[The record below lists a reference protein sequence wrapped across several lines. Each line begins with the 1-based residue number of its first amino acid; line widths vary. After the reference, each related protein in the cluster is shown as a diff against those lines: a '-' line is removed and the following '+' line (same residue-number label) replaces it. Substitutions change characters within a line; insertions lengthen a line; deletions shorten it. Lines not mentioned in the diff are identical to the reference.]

1 MRYRHCIFDLY
12 GTLAD
17 IHTEERSPR
26 LWARMAELYCRN
38 GAHCRPGE
46 LRDSYFRLVKELE
59 GADPLGQDDHEAHP
73 EIQIEQVFRRLYG
86 EKGVEAG
93 GALVRRTG
101 LAFRRNSTEYLRLY
115 EGAAELLR
123 TLRARGCGVWLLSNA
138 QAMFTRWELERLGL
152 EGLFDGVY
160 LSSDY
165 GCKKPDPRFFK
176 ALLQERGIDPGQAV
190 MIGND
195 GICDIEGARAAGL
208 STVYIRSN
216 RSPAEPLPDADYVL
230 EKMDLKRV
238 FTILTGGGEALT
250 EHPGKLEEER

>member
-1 MRYRHCIFDLY
+1 M
-12 GTLAD
+12 
-17 IHTEERSPR
+17 
-26 LWARMAELYCRN
+26 
-38 GAHCRPGE
+38 
-46 LRDSYFRLVKELE
+46 
-59 GADPLGQDDHEAHP
+59 
-73 EIQIEQVFRRLYG
+73 
-86 EKGVEAG
+86 EAG

-238 FTILTGGGEALT
+238 LTILTGGGEGLT
-250 EHPGKLEEER
+250 EHPGKREEER